1 MLLEIHVMSKNTSS
15 AVKFV
20 SKSVKM
26 VENSCNKCVTAVI
39 SGNAKEKIEKYM
51 QKRQIFVPWDLLPWE
66 EWKKII
72 E

>member
-1 MLLEIHVMSKNTSS
+1 MSKNTSS

-26 VENSCNKCVTAVI
+26 VENSCNKCVTAQLFQ
-39 SGNAKEKIEKYM
+39 GMQKKKIEKYI

-66 EWKKII
+66 KWKK
-72 E
+72 